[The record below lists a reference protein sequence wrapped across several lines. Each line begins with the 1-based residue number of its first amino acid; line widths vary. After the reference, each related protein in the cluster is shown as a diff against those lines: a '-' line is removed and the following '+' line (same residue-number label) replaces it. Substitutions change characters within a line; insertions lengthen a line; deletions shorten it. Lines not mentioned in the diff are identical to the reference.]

1 MRPTG
6 SACRGKSYCGR
17 TGGHGRGTPQ
27 PQWDGSM
34 PKIQPRDVAW
44 APRIRWIE
52 KWVFT
57 PSFPPIRSQELPQTQ
72 SHRHVRLTAIGQS
85 PQSLW
90 SVQWSLTV
98 GYPPAIKHGLLG
110 KPACTLMNVPL
121 KAHPNRNLTDSMM
134 APVPLT
140 TMSSLHY
147 DRHAPLHPGCWRF
160 RSSVVLHS
168 WHRTTWDLSRPSRC
182 RGSIFL
188 RKTNRVSIRS
198 HGPCQLPQVDWLWR
212 LLGLMTMAEPEDD
225 CWFPGDGEGE
235 GRRSSEKNHGFAMEN
250 HCCSKVNIGESSING
265 SCSIKEIGSWDELTA
280 KCISMWIEPSWTGDS
295 SNRRPTTTDTPRVC
309 WSIWAWPTF
318 LIPTTPSCSICSTK
332 VGNCP
337 WPYVVDDLL
346 KWWGA
351 VKNGSNNSNS
361 YG

>member
-6 SACRGKSYCGR
+6 SACRGKSSCGR

-90 SVQWSLTV
+90 SVQWSQTV

-182 RGSIFL
+182 RGSIIFEENQWGFL
-188 RKTNRVSIRS
+188 GGS
-198 HGPCQLPQVDWLWR
+198 HGIP
-212 LLGLMTMAEPEDD
+212 
-225 CWFPGDGEGE
+225 
-235 GRRSSEKNHGFAMEN
+235 HGFQYEVMVHAN
-250 HCCSKVNIGESSING
+250 CPRWIGYGAS
-265 SCSIKEIGSWDELTA
+265 
-280 KCISMWIEPSWTGDS
+280 
-295 SNRRPTTTDTPRVC
+295 
-309 WSIWAWPTF
+309 WAWWPWLNPKMTAGF
-318 LIPTTPSCSICSTK
+318 QETVK
-332 VGNCP
+332 VKVAALVKKITGLL
-337 WPYVVDDLL
+337 WKITVVQR
-346 KWWGA
+346 
-351 VKNGSNNSNS
+351 
-361 YG
+361 